1 MPRRARPDDSLTPIV
16 QDSTPSLIATRLREA
31 IATGVFGPGDQL
43 GEAALAA
50 SFGVSRGP
58 LREAM
63 QRLTQEG
70 LLVSH
75 RNRGLFVMELDEAEI
90 TDMYLAREAIERAA
104 VEQVITQ
111 GRAAEAASLLD
122 IVREMRDPEPQG
134 AASADMRWHVALV
147 RLSGSRRLRAMHASL
162 ITQIRM
168 CLTRMDPTF
177 QAAEDRVAEHEALTR
192 AIVAEDL
199 ELADRLM
206 REHMRDGLERLGHAG
221 DAAGSTRPPQR

>member
-1 MPRRARPDDSLTPIV
+1 MPGNLLRPVV
-16 QDSTPSLIATRLREA
+16 QETTPSLLARQLRQA
-31 IATGVFGPGDQL
+31 IGAGELAPGQQL
-43 GEAALAA
+43 NEMELSRAL
-50 SFGVSRGP
+50 GVSRGP

-104 VEQVITQ
+104 VEQVITA

-192 AIVAEDL
+192 AILAEDL

-221 DAAGSTRPPQR
+221 DAAGSGRPAQP